1 MQLLRGG
8 MYSIF
13 IYTHYQYITNN
24 FIYSI
29 DSLGVSYRAMFIS
42 NWVLLASSLIIA
54 APIIWKKIK
63 DITDIMKDLKFSDED
78 LEEVSTAAAMELRG
92 R

>member
-1 MQLLRGG
+1 
-8 MYSIF
+8 
-13 IYTHYQYITNN
+13 
-24 FIYSI
+24 
-29 DSLGVSYRAMFIS
+29 MFIS

-54 APIIWKKIK
+54 APVVWKKIK
-63 DITDIMKDLKFSDED
+63 DITDIMKDLKVSDED